1 MVDPIQLKEGKV
13 KQTFFMAKWSLKI
26 TNKLKKPTQKKIKD
40 PQEEVKLPQEHE
52 KTTQKNVK
60 PTTIAIKKIQKEE
73 KPTLKGKEPTIDA
86 EFEPIDPSNSAIFN
100 DWIESLMPHCLKD
113 EEQSVAGTTWDK
125 IKKDAMR
132 DDY

>member
-26 TNKLKKPTQKKIKD
+26 T
-40 PQEEVKLPQEHE
+40 
-52 KTTQKNVK
+52 QKNVK
-60 PTTIAIKKIQKEE
+60 PT
-73 KPTLKGKEPTIDA
+73 DA
-86 EFEPIDPSNSAIFN
+86 KFEPIDPSNSAIFN

-113 EEQSVAGTTWDK
+113 EEQSVAGTTWEK